1 VHFGLG
7 SEDAVKSIEVLW
19 PSESRQALQD
29 IKADRFLKAAVTLG
43 TGYSTSKLR

>member
-19 PSESRQALQD
+19 PGESRQALQD